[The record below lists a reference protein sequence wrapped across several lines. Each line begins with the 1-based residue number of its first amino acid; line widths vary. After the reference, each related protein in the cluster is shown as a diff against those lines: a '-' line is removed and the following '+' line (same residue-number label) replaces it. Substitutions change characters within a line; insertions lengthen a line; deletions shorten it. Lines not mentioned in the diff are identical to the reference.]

1 METKE
6 VLERWE
12 FKVEYEEGEDQG
24 EGSKENVSSNVTSQK
39 AAPITSE
46 KGYRNVSNKVLN
58 KKITHGAA
66 LGHTV
71 GSEYRTR
78 LVFQWS

>member
-24 EGSKENVSSNVTSQK
+24 EGSKENVNSNVTSQK
-39 AAPITSE
+39 AAAAPMTSE
-46 KGYRNVSNKVLN
+46 KGYRNVSNKVSN
-58 KKITHGAA
+58 KKIHPC
-66 LGHTV
+66 LPNPPIQ
-71 GSEYRTR
+71 GSIS
-78 LVFQWS
+78 QN

>member
-12 FKVEYEEGEDQG
+12 FKVEYEEGDDQG

-71 GSEYRTR
+71 GI
-78 LVFQWS
+78 